1 MEAKVNDLI
10 ATRRIGRPE
19 ELARTA
25 AFLLSD
31 ANPYINGS
39 AIVID
44 GGMTSG
50 YPWHGEA

>member
-1 MEAKVNDLI
+1 M
-10 ATRRIGRPE
+10 GRPE

-31 ANPYINGS
+31 ANPYMTG
-39 AIVID
+39 AVIVLD

-50 YPWHGEA
+50 YPWHSQT